1 MAYDDYLNKDKGLRG
16 GVMDAPDR
24 QVRIAQ
30 AKIAAG
36 AAHLLTAKEWNR
48 IAERQ
53 RLEQESLPM
62 AMTASEQANRA
73 RAAMNV
79 GRPRFTAEELLAA
92 SQPGTVPAPDEFV
105 VRNIPGRGESTMV
118 RGVPIVGGPMRSG
131 ELPTP
136 DEGYG
141 YVMGP
146 SGYISTTP
154 YGMVR
159 GAKPQLGDITAQE
172 APVEAP
178 QPVVQPTVQQAA
190 DQLVRPAYPEAAGY
204 PFGLSTFEK
213 EAYRPSQLPV
223 TGYQTANQFIA
234 QGNVP
239 MINIP
244 PSTAD
249 AARYA
254 AAAGGGGFVRPMGE
268 IPAQE
273 LPVAQAAVPT
283 ISLPPSSAEAARYA
297 AAAGGG
303 GFVTPMGG
311 PQVPVINVNQ
321 EAEQIAE
328 ARRRGGLR
336 APLGVPSS
344 SNIARY
350 AAAAGGGGFV
360 SPMGMSNVPT
370 IQIPGESQSFI
381 GNLVN
386 QVSNKLS
393 QPTAI
398 YPRQM
403 AANATIAAR
412 NAIYGKPEAKMI
424 NLSQEQVPVINID
437 EAQGVPVPQPVPA
450 KMINIP
456 QQAPVRTININEAYG
471 VPVSQNAAPLTTD
484 VLGIASYGKQRMS
497 PDIVANQLLGR
508 PMPAQGGA
516 TNVMPASRFN
526 MMPQGGV
533 TPAITSGT
541 NEMGQTMASG
551 RFNMMPQ
558 QSPAMSVLPPIPPA
572 VQQPTEN
579 LVPPSDM
586 TVSAMIPEGI
596 TGQTEL
602 APQYVEQ
609 PMPMAIPQA
618 SQFQTYRPPELR
630 IPQFNPR
637 NIMQQPS
644 VSETLRLPGELKAYE
659 AQTKA
664 QIAAYRANVQAQRNA
679 FKDAIDAEL
688 KSVDIVGKKAS
699 AISTQIAN
707 QFAMGGP
714 QYGTFD
720 VDGKTFGYIRSS
732 PTSITKFE
740 IKPSESTT
748 ERNYNFRVGI
758 NEALTNKILTGDP
771 KDRLEAKGMWNSL
784 GYQPNE
790 FETYAGQVAAQP
802 EGAGMTQ
809 EQQARALLA
818 EAGGDKDKAR
828 KLAKDRGIKF

>member
-1 MAYDDYLNKDKGLRG
+1 
-16 GVMDAPDR
+16 MDAPDR

-36 AAHLLTAKEWNR
+36 AAHLLTAKEWSR

-62 AMTASEQANRA
+62 AMTGSEQANRA
-73 RAAMNV
+73 RVAMNV

-92 SQPGTVPAPDEFV
+92 NQPGTVPAPDEFV

-234 QGNVP
+234 QGKVP

-268 IPAQE
+268 IPAQQ
-273 LPVAQAAVPT
+273 LPVAQAGISTINLPPSSAEAARYAATAGGGGFVTPMGGSQVPVINIPDNQVPT
-283 ISLPPSSAEAARYA
+283 INLPPSSAEAARYA

-303 GFVTPMGG
+303 GFVSPTGM
-311 PQVPVINVNQ
+311 PQVPTIK
-321 EAEQIAE
+321 I
-328 ARRRGGLR
+328 
-336 APLGVPSS
+336 PS
-344 SNIARY
+344 
-350 AAAAGGGGFV
+350 
-360 SPMGMSNVPT
+360 
-370 IQIPGESQSFI
+370 ESQSFI
-381 GNLVN
+381 GNLMN
-386 QVSNKLS
+386 QVSNRLS

-398 YPRQM
+398 YPKTM
-403 AANATIAAR
+403 ARNAAIAAQ

-424 NLSQEQVPVINID
+424 NIPQEQVPIINID
-437 EAQGVPVPQPVPA
+437 EAQGVPVQRPEAKMINIPQPVPA

-516 TNVMPASRFN
+516 ANVMPASRFN

-558 QSPAMSVLPPIPPA
+558 QSPAISVLPPIPTA

-586 TVSAMIPEGI
+586 TVSAMIPEGV

-630 IPQFNPR
+630 IPQFSPR

-732 PTSITKFE
+732 PTSIQKFE
-740 IKPSESTT
+740 IKPSESTA
-748 ERNYNFRVGI
+748 ERNYNFRLGV
-758 NEALTNKILTGDP
+758 NEALANNILTGNP
-771 KDRLEAKGMWNSL
+771 EDRRKAAAMWNSL
-784 GYQPNE
+784 QLPPAE
-790 FETYAGQVAAQP
+790 FATFAGQIAAQS
-802 EGAGMTQ
+802 ESTEMTQ

>member
-1 MAYDDYLNKDKGLRG
+1 MAYDDFLNKDKGLRG

-24 QVRIAQ
+24 QVRVAQ

-62 AMTASEQANRA
+62 AMTASEQATRA

-92 SQPGTVPAPDEFV
+92 NQPGTVPAPDEFV

-118 RGVPIVGGPMRSG
+118 RGVPIVGGPMRTG

-172 APVEAP
+172 APAEAP

-190 DQLVRPAYPEAAGY
+190 DQLVGPAYPEAGGY

-213 EAYRPSQLPV
+213 EVYRRSQLPV
-223 TGYQTANQFIA
+223 TGYQTANQLIA

-244 PSTAD
+244 PSNVD

-268 IPAQE
+268 VPAQE
-273 LPVAQAAVPT
+273 LPVAQAGVPT
-283 ISLPPSSAEAARYA
+283 INLPPSSAEAARYA

-336 APLGVPSS
+336 PALGVPSS
-344 SNIARY
+344 ANVARY

-370 IQIPGESQSFI
+370 IQVPGESQSFI
-381 GNLVN
+381 GNLIN

-398 YPRQM
+398 YPRTM
-403 AANATIAAR
+403 ARNAAIAAQ

-424 NLSQEQVPVINID
+424 NIPQEQVPIINID

-456 QQAPVRTININEAYG
+456 QEAPVRTININEAYG

-484 VLGIASYGKQRMS
+484 ILGIASYGKQRMS

-508 PMPAQGGA
+508 PMPVQGGA

-526 MMPQGGV
+526 MMPQSGV

-551 RFNMMPQ
+551 RFNMMPS
-558 QSPAMSVLPPIPPA
+558 QSPAVSVLQSIPQE
-572 VQQPTEN
+572 VQQPTNN
-579 LVPPSDM
+579 LTPPSDM
-586 TVSAMIPEGI
+586 TVSAMIPEGV
-596 TGQTEL
+596 TGQTEFT
-602 APQYVEQ
+602 PQYVEQ

-618 SQFQTYRPPELR
+618 SQFQTYRPPELK
-630 IPQFNPR
+630 IQPFNVGQ
-637 NIMQQPS
+637 IMKQPS
-644 VSETLRLPGELKAYE
+644 VSETLAMGPALRAYQ
-659 AQTKA
+659 AQTQA
-664 QIAAYRANVQAQRNA
+664 QIAAYKANISAQRNA
-679 FKDAIDAEL
+679 LKDSIDAEL
-688 KSVDIVGKKAS
+688 KGVDIQKKQADL
-699 AISTQIAN
+699 ISTQIAN
-707 QFAMGGP
+707 QFATGGP
-714 QYGTFD
+714 QAGLFNVGDKTLGYVRTGPNSIQKIDLKPNQSAAEANYEFRVKANSEIANRIKSGDTEGAAIMYQSLG
-720 VDGKTFGYIRSS
+720 GKPEDFNLFSQQFQDESDRRKTKTVVA
-732 PTSITKFE
+732 PTTTP
-740 IKPSESTT
+740 KPSTRQGSTQ
-748 ERNYNFRVGI
+748 VGKYLVTP
-758 NEALTNKILTGDP
+758 AD
-771 KDRLEAKGMWNSL
+771 
-784 GYQPNE
+784 
-790 FETYAGQVAAQP
+790 
-802 EGAGMTQ
+802 
-809 EQQARALLA
+809 
-818 EAGGDKDKAR
+818 
-828 KLAKDRGIKF
+828 

>member
-1 MAYDDYLNKDKGLRG
+1 MG
-16 GVMDAPDR
+16 APDMA
-24 QVRIAQ
+24 VRKAQ

-36 AAHLLTAKEWNR
+36 AAHLLTDKEWGR
-48 IAERQ
+48 IAQRQ
-53 RLEQESLPM
+53 YYEQESAKL
-62 AMTASEQANRA
+62 AASAPVAQRQ
-73 RAAMNV
+73 
-79 GRPRFTAEELLAA
+79 RPRFTAEELLAA
-92 SQPGTVPAPDEFV
+92 NQPGTVPAPQEFR
-105 VRNIPGRGESTMV
+105 VRNIPGRGESTV
-118 RGVPIVGGPMRSG
+118 VQGVEIKGGPLG
-131 ELPTP
+131 ADQTPLPVP
-136 DEGYG
+136 EEGYG
-141 YVMGP
+141 YVGGP
-146 SGYISTTP
+146 GSYISTTP

-159 GAKPQLGDITAQE
+159 GPEPVLGDTLATE
-172 APVEAP
+172 APVEAT

-234 QGNVP
+234 QGKVP

-254 AAAGGGGFVRPMGE
+254 AAAGGGGFVRPMSE

-273 LPVAQAAVPT
+273 LPVAQASVPT

-398 YPRQM
+398 YPRTM
-403 AANATIAAR
+403 ARNAAIAAQ

-424 NLSQEQVPVINID
+424 NIPQEQVPIINID
-437 EAQGVPVPQPVPA
+437 EAQGVPVQRPEAKMINIPQPVPA

-456 QQAPVRTININEAYG
+456 QEAPVRTININEAYG

-484 VLGIASYGKQRMS
+484 ILGIASYGKQRMS

-558 QSPAMSVLPPIPPA
+558 QSPAVSVLPPIPQA
-572 VQQPTEN
+572 VQQPTDN
-579 LVPPSDM
+579 LTPPSDM
-586 TVSAMIPEGI
+586 TVSAMIPEGV
-596 TGQTEL
+596 TGQAEL

-732 PTSITKFE
+732 PTSIQKFE

-748 ERNYNFRVGI
+748 ERNYNFREGI
-758 NEALTNKILTGDP
+758 NKAIADKVQANDMRSALI
-771 KDRLEAKGMWNSL
+771 MYQSL
-784 GYQPNE
+784 GLPAQD
-790 FETYAGQVAAQP
+790 FATFVGQLGVQP
-802 EGAGMTQ
+802 EVGGQQTVSTQ
-809 EQQARALLA
+809 ASKPSAQRIRNPQTGEVKELRNGQWVTV
-818 EAGGDKDKAR
+818 K
-828 KLAKDRGIKF
+828 